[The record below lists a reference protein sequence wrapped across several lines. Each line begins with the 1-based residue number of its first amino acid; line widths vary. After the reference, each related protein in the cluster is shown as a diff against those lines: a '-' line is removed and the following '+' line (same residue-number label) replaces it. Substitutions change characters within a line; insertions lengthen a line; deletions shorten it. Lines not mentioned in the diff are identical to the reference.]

1 VGTFGDKLKRER
13 ELRGVTLEEIAE
25 ATKIGT
31 RSLKALEDEHFD
43 QLPGGIF
50 NKGFVRAYAKFLG
63 LDEEQAVSDFVAAQG
78 EQPATSKADVMA
90 KMAAQAEVSRRS
102 EFASSGGEKTGRSG
116 KIWVTFAVLVLLTA
130 GVAAGIRYRKMKHEA
145 VAQAHQP
152 RVEAPAQV
160 QTPAVVPPSSADATL
175 QNGAPVTDQNG
186 AQAPTAGASTPGT
199 TTPSTMTPGTTTPAG
214 ANTPATTSPAGAG
227 STFTNPVAKP
237 GATNGSPSSTSGTAA
252 AATKGA
258 LELQIHVSRATWLSV
273 QADGKAV
280 TTETLRDSA
289 TKTVVAQDRVVITTG
304 NAVDV
309 TCNGK
314 SLGILGADNKRSQL
328 RITAD
333 CKVN

>member
-31 RSLKALEDEHFD
+31 RSLKALEDEHFE

-63 LDEEQAVSDFVAAQG
+63 LDEEQAVSDFMTAQG
-78 EQPATSKADVMA
+78 EQVPNTKADVMA
-90 KMAAQAEVSRRS
+90 RMAAQAEVSRRS
-102 EFASSGGEKTGRSG
+102 EFASSGGEKTGTSG
-116 KIWVTFAVLVLLTA
+116 KIWVTLAVLVLLTA

-145 VAQAHQP
+145 AVQAAQP
-152 RVEAPAQV
+152 KVV
-160 QTPAVVPPSSADATL
+160 TPAAVQSAPTTTPSSAEASL
-175 QNGAPVTDQNG
+175 QNGATATDPTAAQATTGG
-186 AQAPTAGASTPGT
+186 ATAPGGTPTGVPTFGTTAPTA
-199 TTPSTMTPGTTTPAG
+199 
-214 ANTPATTSPAGAG
+214 ANQTAAG
-227 STFTNPVAKP
+227 STFTNPVSKP
-237 GATNGSPSSTSGTAA
+237 ATAPTS
-252 AATKGA
+252 ATPAKGA
-258 LELQIHVSRATWLSV
+258 LELQIHVSRATWLSI
-273 QADGKAV
+273 QADGKEAS
-280 TTETLRDSA
+280 TETLRDSA
-289 TKTVVAQDRVVITTG
+289 TKTVVAQDRIVITTG

-328 RITAD
+328 RITSD

>member
-63 LDEEQAVSDFVAAQG
+63 LDEEQAVSDFITAQG
-78 EQPATSKADVMA
+78 EQVPNTKADVMA
-90 KMAAQAEVSRRS
+90 RMAAQAEVSRRS
-102 EFASSGGEKTGRSG
+102 EFASSGGEKTGTSG
-116 KIWVTFAVLVLLTA
+116 KIWVTLAVLVLLTA
-130 GVAAGIRYRKMKHEA
+130 GVAAGIRYRKMKHDAA
-145 VAQAHQP
+145 VQAAQP
-152 RVEAPAQV
+152 KVV
-160 QTPAVVPPSSADATL
+160 TPAPVQAAPTPTPSSADASL
-175 QNGAPVTDQNG
+175 QNGAPVTDPV
-186 AQAPTAGASTPGT
+186 ATHTLAGGT
-199 TTPSTMTPGTTTPAG
+199 TTPGTGNPATGAPGTAAATTTTPTA
-214 ANTPATTSPAGAG
+214 AG
-227 STFTNPVAKP
+227 STFTNPVSKP
-237 GATNGSPSSTSGTAA
+237 GAATITPPN

-258 LELQIHVSRATWLSV
+258 LELQLHVSRATWLSI
-273 QADGKAV
+273 QADGKEAS
-280 TTETLRDSA
+280 TETLRDSA
-289 TKTVVAQDRVVITTG
+289 TKTVVAQDRIVITTG

>member
-31 RSLKALEDEHFD
+31 RSLKALEDEHFE

-50 NKGFVRAYAKFLG
+50 NKGFVKAYAKFLG
-63 LDEEQAVSDFVAAQG
+63 LDEEQAVADFVVAQG
-78 EQPATSKADVMA
+78 EQPGTTKADVMA
-90 KMAAQAEVSRRS
+90 RMAAQAEVSRRS
-102 EFASSGGEKTGRSG
+102 EFASSGGEKTGKSG
-116 KIWVTFAVLVLLTA
+116 KIWVTLAVVVLLTA

-145 VAQAHQP
+145 AVQAAQP
-152 RVEAPAQV
+152 KVV
-160 QTPAVVPPSSADATL
+160 TPAPVQAAPGLPPSSADASL
-175 QNGAPVTDQNG
+175 QNGTPTGAPVTDLG
-186 AQAPTAGASTPGT
+186 AAPTAVGGAIPTETATNPAGGTSTPGT
-199 TTPSTMTPGTTTPAG
+199 SPT
-214 ANTPATTSPAGAG
+214 TTSPKPAG
-227 STFTNPVAKP
+227 STFTNPVVKP
-237 GATNGSPSSTSGTAA
+237 AAPMTAAPTAA
-252 AATKGA
+252 AKGA
-258 LELQIHVSRATWLSV
+258 LELQLHVSRATWLSI
-273 QADGKAV
+273 QADGKAP

>member
-50 NKGFVRAYAKFLG
+50 NKGFVKAYAKFLG

-78 EQPATSKADVMA
+78 EQPASAKADVMA

-102 EFASSGGEKTGRSG
+102 EFASSGGEKTGSSN
-116 KIWVTFAVLVLLTA
+116 KIWITAAVLVLLTA
-130 GVAAGIRYRKMKHEA
+130 GIAAGIRYRKMKQEA
-145 VAQAHQP
+145 AAQAAQP
-152 RVEAPAQV
+152 KPAVQQQV
-160 QTPAVVPPSSADATL
+160 QAAPPTLPPSSADASL
-175 QNGAPVTDQNG
+175 QNGTPTTDPNATQLTG
-186 AQAPTAGASTPGT
+186 GT
-199 TTPSTMTPGTTTPAG
+199 TQPATTNSAAT
-214 ANTPATTSPAGAG
+214 TPATTPPGPGSTTTAAITTAAG
-227 STFTNPVAKP
+227 STFTNPVSKP
-237 GATNGSPSSTSGTAA
+237 GAPKTTP
-252 AATKGA
+252 AATTNPTATPAKGA

-273 QADGKAV
+273 QADGKEAS
-280 TTETLRDSA
+280 TETLRDSA

-304 NAVDV
+304 NSVDV

-328 RITAD
+328 RISAD